1 MDNDNNINYEPGP
14 VLDLINSLNPHH
26 HPRIILIFQM
36 KRLRCRANQ
45 RQN

>member
-26 HPRIILIFQM
+26 HPRKQVLELSSFF
-36 KRLRCRANQ
+36 R
-45 RQN
+45 